1 MEQRT
6 RALRLSE
13 PFCDK
18 SRELPD
24 GSYVGLVE
32 AARGS
37 LGHWMAV
44 RDGKIERYQ
53 IIAPTIWN
61 FSPRDSFDVGGPL
74 ERALVGT
81 DVGDAGPRAVAI
93 QHIVRSF
100 APCMV
105 CTRALTGNFVAGCKS
120 NCVLSSCWQ
129 RPRVPFMKVVQIR
142 NVMESLHF

>member
-1 MEQRT
+1 MAGQALITDLVTRDGTNVRSRVIARLIETARIALAMEQWT

-13 PFCDK
+13 PFCHN
-18 SRELPD
+18 SRELPN

-44 RDGKIERYQ
+44 SDGKIERYQ
-53 IIAPTIWN
+53 IIAPTTWN
-61 FSPRDSFDVGGPL
+61 FSPRDSLDVGGPL
-74 ERALVGT
+74 EQALVGT

-100 APCMV
+100 DPCMV
-105 CTRALTGNFVAGCKS
+105 CTA
-120 NCVLSSCWQ
+120 
-129 RPRVPFMKVVQIR
+129 
-142 NVMESLHF
+142 H

>member
-93 QHIVRSF
+93 QHRALVRSLHG
-100 APCMV
+100 V
-105 CTRALTGNFVAGCKS
+105 HRALPGNFCKS
-120 NCVLSSCWQ
+120 NCFLSSCWQ

>member
-1 MEQRT
+1 MPWSSG

-24 GSYVGLVE
+24 GSYVGFVE
-32 AARGS
+32 SARGS

-53 IIAPTIWN
+53 IIAPTTWN
-61 FSPRDSFDVGGPL
+61 LSPRDSFDVGGPL
-74 ERALVGT
+74 EQALVGT

-93 QHIVRSF
+93 QHIVRSLD
-100 APCMV
+100 PCMV
-105 CTRALTGNFVAGCKS
+105 CIA
-120 NCVLSSCWQ
+120 
-129 RPRVPFMKVVQIR
+129 
-142 NVMESLHF
+142 H

>member
-1 MEQRT
+1 MLRSISPITSSADRDRALALAMEQWT

-53 IIAPTIWN
+53 IIAPTTWN

-100 APCMV
+100 DPCMV
-105 CTRALTGNFVAGCKS
+105 CIA
-120 NCVLSSCWQ
+120 
-129 RPRVPFMKVVQIR
+129 
-142 NVMESLHF
+142 H

>member
-1 MEQRT
+1 MEQWT

-44 RDGKIERYQ
+44 RDGKIERFQ
-53 IIAPTIWN
+53 IIAPTTWN
-61 FSPRDSFDVGGPL
+61 FSAARFLRRRRP
-74 ERALVGT
+74 
-81 DVGDAGPRAVAI
+81 AG
-93 QHIVRSF
+93 
-100 APCMV
+100 
-105 CTRALTGNFVAGCKS
+105 AGAG
-120 NCVLSSCWQ
+120 
-129 RPRVPFMKVVQIR
+129 R
-142 NVMESLHF
+142 H

>member
-1 MEQRT
+1 MEQWT

-13 PFCDK
+13 PFRDK

-24 GSYVGLVE
+24 GSYVELVE

-44 RDGKIERYQ
+44 RDGKIERFQ
-53 IIAPTIWN
+53 IIAPTTWN
-61 FSPRDSFDVGGPL
+61 FSPRDSFDVGGPP

-100 APCMV
+100 EPCMV
-105 CTRALTGNFVAGCKS
+105 CTA
-120 NCVLSSCWQ
+120 
-129 RPRVPFMKVVQIR
+129 
-142 NVMESLHF
+142 H